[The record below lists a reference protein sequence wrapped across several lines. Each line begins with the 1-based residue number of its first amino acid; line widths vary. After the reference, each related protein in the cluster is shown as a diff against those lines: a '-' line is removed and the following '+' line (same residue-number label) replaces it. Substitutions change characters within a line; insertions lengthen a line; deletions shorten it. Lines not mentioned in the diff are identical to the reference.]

1 MLLQIARVL
10 VLLIYI
16 VIVRHTSK
24 EQLQCLFKYS
34 DHDHS
39 TAHTITFSQYWIFIP
54 DFLQVLSTTMLQIGG
69 AEFLSAQVPY
79 FMKGLMMGMMYCFL
93 FISSAIWFILSIPFA
108 KTRLDIWGSGTISC
122 GFWLSLIIAVTLIV
136 ICPFLIML
144 TMWYKKRRRQDVL
157 PNEHIFAERYYS
169 MDN

>member
-10 VLLIYI
+10 VLMTYI

-24 EQLQCLFKYS
+24 EQLKCLFKYA
-34 DHDHS
+34 DDDHS
-39 TAHTITFSQYWIFIP
+39 TAQTITFSHYWIFIP
-54 DFLQVLSTTMLQIGG
+54 DFLHVLSTTMLQIGA

-79 FMKGLMMGMMYCFL
+79 FMKGLMIGMTYCFL
-93 FISSAIWFILSIPFA
+93 FISGAIWFILSIPFTKINLA
-108 KTRLDIWGSGTISC
+108 IWGSGTISC
-122 GFWLSLIIAVTLIV
+122 GFWFSLIIAVTLII

-144 TMWYKKRRRQDVL
+144 TRWYKKRRRQDVL

-169 MDN
+169 TDN